1 MLGSSLA
8 DSAPAAHGSALPLLP
23 PPFCVAKGRA
33 GEGLA
38 FVAFQAPLA
47 SRLTPLLRGW
57 WIAGEASAEHGSAL
71 PLLLPPFC
79 VAKGRAGEG
88 LAFVA
93 FQRCWLRG
101 LRRFYRAGGWL
112 GKPLPSM
119 ARHYRFCPLPCAAG
133 GGEGWGGGGFCG
145 LSGAAGFAAYA
156 APTGLV
162 DGLESPCRAWLGTT
176 ASGPS
181 LLRSK
186 GEGWGGVGFCGLSG
200 ATGFAAYAASTGLVD
215 GLESPCRAWL
225 GTTASAPSL
234 LRSKGE
240 GWGGVGFCGLSG
252 AAVFAAYAAP
262 TGLVDGLESPCRA
275 WLGTTASAP
284 SLAPQAEG
292 RVGEGLAFVAFQ
304 RCWLR
309 GLRRSYEAG
318 GLLGKPLP
326 SMARHYLS
334 SLLLPRRLRALVG
347 GSVLL
352 RGHR

>member
-1 MLGSSLA
+1 
-8 DSAPAAHGSALPLLP
+8 
-23 PPFCVAKGRA
+23 
-33 GEGLA
+33 
-38 FVAFQAPLA
+38 
-47 SRLTPLLRGW
+47 
-57 WIAGEASAEHGSAL
+57 
-71 PLLLPPFC
+71 
-79 VAKGRAGEG
+79 
-88 LAFVA
+88 
-93 FQRCWLRG
+93 
-101 LRRFYRAGGWL
+101 
-112 GKPLPSM
+112 M

-133 GGEGWGGGGFCG
+133 GGEGWGGVGSYS
-145 LSGAAGFAAYA
+145 LSGA
-156 APTGLV
+156 
-162 DGLESPCRAWLGTT
+162 S
-176 ASGPS
+176 
-181 LLRSK
+181 
-186 GEGWGGVGFCGLSG
+186 
-200 ATGFAAYAASTGLVD
+200 GFAAYAASTGLVD

-252 AAVFAAYAAP
+252 AAGFAAYAAP
-262 TGLVDGLESPCRA
+262 TGLVDGLESPCRAWLGTTASAPPFCVAKGRVGEGLALTAFQVPLASRLTPLLRGWWIAEKAPAEHGSALPLLPPPFCVAKGRVGEGLAFAAFQAPLASRLTPLLQGWWMAWKAPAEHGSALPLLPLPCAAGGGEGWGGVGFCGFSGAAGFAAYAAPTRLVDYWESPCRA

-309 GLRRSYEAG
+309 GLRRFYEAG